1 MNYDS
6 PPHHDMGDYPDSPS
20 GEGRKVYSGFGE
32 PGSVTR
38 VQDVPA
44 PATET
49 IFGGR
54 YETLP
59 VFVAIVILITTPI
72 FGSSVWWLFLSV
84 AVLVAALVIAF
95 LFRKLS

>member
-6 PPHHDMGDYPDSPS
+6 PPHQDVGDYPDSPS
-20 GEGRKVYSGFGE
+20 VEVRKVYSGFVK
-32 PGSVTR
+32 PGSVNR
-38 VQDVPA
+38 VQDAPS

-54 YETLP
+54 YANLP
-59 VFVAIVILITTPI
+59 VFVAIVILITTPF
-72 FGSSVWWLFLSV
+72 FGGSVWWLFFSV
-84 AVLVAALVIAF
+84 AVLAAALVIAF

>member
-6 PPHHDMGDYPDSPS
+6 PPHHDVGDYPDSPS

-59 VFVAIVILITTPI
+59 VFVAIVILITTPF
-72 FGSSVWWLFLSV
+72 FGSSVWGVFLSV
-84 AVLVAALVIAF
+84 AVLAAALVIAF
-95 LFRKLS
+95 LFRKSS